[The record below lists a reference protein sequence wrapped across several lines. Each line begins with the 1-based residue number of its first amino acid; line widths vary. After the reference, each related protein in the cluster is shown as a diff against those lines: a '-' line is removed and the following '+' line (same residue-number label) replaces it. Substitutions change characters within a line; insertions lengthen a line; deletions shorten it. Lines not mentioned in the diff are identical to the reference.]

1 MRLRPLIEQWL
12 GHHKPKQY
20 CTFIGTRSMLQ
31 HTLDRADQLCTPE
44 HKVTVIAREHLCEAS
59 ALPVEGRAGK
69 VILQPV
75 NRDTAAAIFLALAH
89 VRAHDPKAT
98 VVLYPSD
105 HFVYP
110 EDRFIGV
117 VRCAVKAARQLKDH
131 IILLG
136 VPPDKVDLEYGWIQQ
151 GPHLG
156 WIAGH
161 RVRAVRK
168 FIEKPSFDQAN
179 AAMANSAL
187 WNTLVLAAKV
197 ELLWAMGWR
206 CFPGMMQLFEEY
218 GKAIGTSEEEA
229 LLEAIYEMMPV
240 WNFSFHLLQRTPGQ
254 IAVIELNDVL
264 WSDWGK
270 SERIVETLCRIGK
283 CPAFPMSLAAA
294 V

>member
-1 MRLRPLIEQWL
+1 MNHATKDNDLWSIILAGGNGMRLRPLIEQWL
-12 GHHKPKQY
+12 GRHKPKQY

-117 VRCAVKAARQLKDH
+117 VRCAIKAARQLKDH

-156 WIAGH
+156 WIAGR

-168 FIEKPSFDQAN
+168 FIEKPSLDQAN
-179 AAMANSAL
+179 AAMDSSTL

-206 CFPGMMQLFEEY
+206 CFPGMMQLFR
-218 GKAIGTSEEEA
+218 GIRKGD
-229 LLEAIYEMMPV
+229 
-240 WNFSFHLLQRTPGQ
+240 WNLRGRS
-254 IAVIELNDVL
+254 
-264 WSDWGK
+264 
-270 SERIVETLCRIGK
+270 
-283 CPAFPMSLAAA
+283 AAGGYL
-294 V
+294 

>member
-1 MRLRPLIEQWL
+1 MNHATKDNDLWSIILAGGNGMRLRPLIEQWL
-12 GHHKPKQY
+12 GRHKPKQY

-117 VRCAVKAARQLKDH
+117 VRCAIKAARQLKDH

-136 VPPDKVDLEYGWIQQ
+136 VPPDKVDLEYGWEQ
-151 GPHLG
+151 GAPQSLEHQPLAKPCRETPSRRLSTAEAHP
-156 WIAGH
+156 IE
-161 RVRAVRK
+161 AVGGSVYSRSCLCLCSSWG
-168 FIEKPSFDQAN
+168 PGSGLASDR
-179 AAMANSAL
+179 L
-187 WNTLVLAAKV
+187 WLSHF
-197 ELLWAMGWR
+197 LL
-206 CFPGMMQLFEEY
+206 
-218 GKAIGTSEEEA
+218 S
-229 LLEAIYEMMPV
+229 
-240 WNFSFHLLQRTPGQ
+240 RTP
-254 IAVIELNDVL
+254 
-264 WSDWGK
+264 
-270 SERIVETLCRIGK
+270 
-283 CPAFPMSLAAA
+283 
-294 V
+294 